1 MCRERILG
9 HNAGFTSKTLANQG
23 IALSMKPDFLLVC
36 PLFPATMGQ
45 LVVDNLAAWFAGRT
59 LLIQV

>member
-36 PLFPATMGQ
+36 PLFPANMGQ
-45 LVVDNLAAWFAGRT
+45 LVVDDLGAWFAGKP
-59 LLIQV
+59 LLFEV